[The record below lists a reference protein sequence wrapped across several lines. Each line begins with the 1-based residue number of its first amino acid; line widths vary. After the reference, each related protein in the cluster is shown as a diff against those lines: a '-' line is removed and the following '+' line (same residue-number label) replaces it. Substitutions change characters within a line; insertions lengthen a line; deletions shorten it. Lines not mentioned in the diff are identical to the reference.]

1 MKLTKLTASFLAA
14 ASIILS
20 GGIASAQTAGTNGTN
35 GNYIGAGIAAGAT
48 SGGQGND
55 GAQLG
60 GNVQGRYA
68 IPNAPVSLRGSV
80 LYGGDSAAI
89 MPIVT
94 YDAPIAKNTNVYFG
108 GGYSFITDE
117 GQNSPLGNRN
127 APVVTLGVE
136 SEVANN
142 VIAYGD
148 TKWGIDAYRNSDADA
163 VSFQA
168 GLGYRF

>member
-1 MKLTKLTASFLAA
+1 
-14 ASIILS
+14 
-20 GGIASAQTAGTNGTN
+20 
-35 GNYIGAGIAAGAT
+35 
-48 SGGQGND
+48 
-55 GAQLG
+55 
-60 GNVQGRYA
+60 
-68 IPNAPVSLRGSV
+68 
-80 LYGGDSAAI
+80 

>member
-1 MKLTKLTASFLAA
+1 MKLTKLA
-14 ASIILS
+14 ASTLAVASIVFS
-20 GGIASAQTAGTNGTN
+20 AGVASAQPVQPIGTNS
-35 GNYIGAGIAAGAT
+35 NYIGAGIAAGAT

-55 GAQLG
+55 QAQLG

-68 IPNAPVSLRGSV
+68 ISQTPLSLRGSL
-80 LYGGDSAAI
+80 LYGGDAAAI

-94 YDAPIAKNTNVYFG
+94 YDAPITRNTNVYFG
-108 GGYSFITDE
+108 GGYSFVTDE
-117 GQNSPLGNRN
+117 GQNTPLGNRN
-127 APVVTLGVE
+127 APVITLGAE
-136 SEVANN
+136 SEVRPN

-148 TKWGIDAYRNSDADA
+148 AKWGIDAYRNSDADA

>member
-20 GGIASAQTAGTNGTN
+20 GGIASAQTAGTNA
-35 GNYIGAGIAAGAT
+35 NYIGAGIAAGAT

-55 GAQLG
+55 DAQLG

-68 IPNAPVSLRGSV
+68 VPNAPVSVRGSV
-80 LYGGDSAAI
+80 LYGGDAAAI

-94 YDAPIAKNTNVYFG
+94 YDAPIARNTNVYFG
-108 GGYSFITDE
+108 GGYSFVTDE